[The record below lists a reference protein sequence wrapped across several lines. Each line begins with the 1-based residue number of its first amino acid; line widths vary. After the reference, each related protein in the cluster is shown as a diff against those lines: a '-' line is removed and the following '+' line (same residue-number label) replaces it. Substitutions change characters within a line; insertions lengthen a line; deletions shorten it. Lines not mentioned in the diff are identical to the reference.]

1 MSFPISISP
10 RDFPL
15 QARKLFFQQQKQ
27 KEKFRE
33 GNASSDIKRC
43 KPIFPTLVRN
53 TVAGCG
59 KWTLLSHSE
68 NSVEF
73 ANLRPRLGI
82 HSAPETVLISTRLDL
97 YLRRGLMRWL
107 FLHLNDF
114 SLLVFYGYK
123 TEHTF
128 W

>member
-43 KPIFPTLVRN
+43 KPSFPTL
-53 TVAGCG
+53 
-59 KWTLLSHSE
+59 LSPSE

-73 ANLRPRLGI
+73 ANLCLRLGI

-97 YLRRGLMRWL
+97 YLRRGFMRWL